1 MLKSRKKVSESILI
15 IILSIW
21 NSIIKL
27 IKFNNP
33 REKIS
38 KFKILSLF
46 YIYRSYLIQNLFLAS
61 RIFESLTSISSK
73 IGASNESLVGTP
85 LRATDRQKSGI
96 WADVRTC
103 GEEIAHA
110 LAMLQMQVQ
119 RCTCTHLG
127 VHHRTNVSS
136 ARMHRRQVASLC
148 KWELNGMLV
157 GMQDSSL
164 QGAQCIIELR
174 TLRCNGWAWRFRD
187 PLSLSLSLHPF
198 FLYSRFLHVLVERRQ
213 RHGPNE
219 GVSFLPRHL
228 AKNESLCHLDDQTH
242 STIIRQPR
250 GSINSMI
257 RDDVGI

>member
-1 MLKSRKKVSESILI
+1 M
-15 IILSIW
+15 
-21 NSIIKL
+21 
-27 IKFNNP
+27 
-33 REKIS
+33 
-38 KFKILSLF
+38 
-46 YIYRSYLIQNLFLAS
+46 
-61 RIFESLTSISSK
+61 
-73 IGASNESLVGTP
+73 
-85 LRATDRQKSGI
+85 DRQKSGI

-187 PLSLSLSLHPF
+187 PLSLSLSF
-198 FLYSRFLHVLVERRQ
+198 FTLSFYIRAFCTCSWNDDNGTGQ
-213 RHGPNE
+213 TK
-219 GVSFLPRHL
+219 VSFLPRHL